1 MRFRRLPA
9 NLALLTSMLVTG
21 AACGSPDEP
30 RIVVT
35 TNILGDVVT
44 QIVGH
49 EAEVSVLMKPDADP
63 HSFGISAREA
73 HAMQSADLVVY
84 NGLGLE
90 EGVLRHVDAARAAG
104 AHTIEVGTRIGPMEY
119 QDGDAAGTPDPH
131 FWTDPARV
139 ITAVRLLTDE
149 IVGQVD
155 GVDAAVVRQRADA
168 YAKQLSELDT
178 RLAGRFAGLPAQRRV
193 LVTNHH
199 VFGYFADRYDFT
211 VIGAIIPG
219 GTTLASPSSSDLAS
233 LVTAIRTHQVPAIFA
248 DTSQPA
254 RLAEVLAA
262 EAGFRVSVVALYSES
277 LSEPDGDAGTYLDL
291 MRFNAEAIIGG
302 LSGNGR

>member
-1 MRFRRLPA
+1 MRLRG
-9 NLALLTSMLVTG
+9 LLTVLAVLLLGTAC
-21 AACGSPDEP
+21 AASDRPH
-30 RIVVT
+30 IVVT
-35 TNILGDVVT
+35 TNILGDVVR
-44 QIVGH
+44 QLVGD
-49 EAEVSVLMKPDADP
+49 EAEVSVLMKPNADP

-73 HAMQSADLVVY
+73 HAMRSADLVVY

-90 EGVLRHVDAARAAG
+90 EGVLQHVEAARAEG
-104 AHTIEVGTRIGPMEY
+104 VRTLEVGARIEPMEY

-139 ITAVRLLTDE
+139 VTAVRLLADE
-149 IVGQVD
+149 IVGHVD
-155 GVDAAVVRQRADA
+155 GVDTAVVRERADA
-168 YAKQLSELDT
+168 YATKIGELDAD
-178 RLAGRFAGLPAQRRV
+178 LAERFGALPRQRRV

-199 VFGYFADRYDFT
+199 VFGYLADRYDFT
-211 VIGAIIPG
+211 VIGAIVPG

-233 LVTAIRTHQVPAIFA
+233 LVTAIREHEVPAIFA

-262 EAGFRVSVVALYSES
+262 EAGIDVDVVALYSES

-291 MRFNAEAIIGG
+291 MRFNAEAIIEG
-302 LSGNGR
+302 LS

>member
-1 MRFRRLPA
+1 MRARKVVATLLA
-9 NLALLTSMLVTG
+9 GALLTGGT
-21 AACGSPDEP
+21 ACTSPDTS

-44 QIVGH
+44 EIVGD

-63 HSFGISAREA
+63 HSFAVSAREA
-73 HAMQSADLVVY
+73 HTMQTADLLVY

-90 EGVLRHVDAARAAG
+90 EGVLRHVEAAEAEG
-104 AHTIEVGTRIGPMEY
+104 VHSVEVGSRIEAMEY
-119 QDGDAAGTPDPH
+119 QDGDAAGLPDPH

-139 ITAVRLLTDE
+139 ATAVRLLTDE
-149 IVGQVD
+149 IVEHVH
-155 GVDAAVVRQRADA
+155 GVDARAVRERAEA
-168 YAKQLSELDT
+168 YGGKVGELDAD
-178 RLAGRFAGLPAQRRV
+178 LARRFAAIAPERRV

-199 VFGYFADRYDFT
+199 VFGYLADRYDFT
-211 VIGAIIPG
+211 VVGAIIPS

-233 LVTAIRTHQVPAIFA
+233 LVAAIRTHRVPAIFV

-254 RLAEVLAA
+254 KLAEVLAS
-262 EAGFRVSVVALYSES
+262 EAGISVRVSALYSES
-277 LSEPDGDAGTYLDL
+277 LSDTNGEAPSYLKM

-302 LSGNGR
+302 LST